1 VPRGKA
7 GGESWSVKGRQ
18 RKRKVNVIERKGW
31 DTRWDRR
38 RRPRHRGIVV
48 TLRTLTPSDLPI
60 SAISAQSLFQFSGFV
75 PLSLP
80 SEADEV

>member
-1 VPRGKA
+1 M
-7 GGESWSVKGRQ
+7 
-18 RKRKVNVIERKGW
+18 IERKGW

-48 TLRTLTPSDLPI
+48 TLRTLTPSDPPYPL
-60 SAISAQSLFQFSGFV
+60 SRLFQFSGFV